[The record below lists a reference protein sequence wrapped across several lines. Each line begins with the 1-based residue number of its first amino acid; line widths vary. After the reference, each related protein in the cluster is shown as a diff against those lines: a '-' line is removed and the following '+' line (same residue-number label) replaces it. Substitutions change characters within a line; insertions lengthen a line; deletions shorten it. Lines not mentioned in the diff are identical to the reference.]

1 MELIHIICANATCP
15 INQQSSSLEHER
27 QIKKLS
33 RLLKSKRV
41 ARTSHETLDCRLL
54 GLGVGGANRDR
65 TDDLLL
71 AKQALSQLSYGP
83 APRLS
88 KGSSDIGGSGRSCTC
103 DLTLIR
109 GAL

>member
-83 APRLS
+83 APFRLL
-88 KGSSDIGGSGRSCTC
+88 K
-103 DLTLIR
+103 
-109 GAL
+109 AV